1 MYTAHAKVRMQQ
13 RAIPSSVVNLLPTM
27 ASGRPLVVIDGKWE
41 SASFSRVVNSHT
53 AKFCPECGEKLL

>member
-13 RAIPSSVVNLLPTM
+13 HAIPPSVVNLLPTM
-27 ASGRPLVVIDGKWE
+27 VSGRPLVVIDGKCE
-41 SASFSRVVNSHT
+41 SVSFSRVVNFQT